1 MESKLEAK
9 QNSKFAEV
17 LAAKD
22 ARLEALEL
30 KLTQL
35 ESKNEALEL
44 KVQQQESLL
53 NIALQQNGKFPN
65 NNNDF
70 VPSNLAFPLKEQNL
84 ALGKSIFPRT
94 CREVRAADPSLSS
107 GMHWIDPDGQGVG
120 DDPIYVY
127 CDMTKGLALFN
138 EFLIINMLH
147 VSS

>member
-17 LAAKD
+17 LTAKD

-30 KLTQL
+30 KMTQL

-53 NIALQQNGKFPN
+53 IALQQNGKFPN
-65 NNNDF
+65 SNNF
-70 VPSNLAFPLKEQNL
+70 VPSNLAFPDVKEQNL

-138 EFLIINMLH
+138 DFLIINMLP